1 MAGTSSQ
8 AKEVVEWMAF
18 PDADDGSSFSFP
30 NPAQPGK
37 KEIVEEEEMV
47 GGSRQPSSFHRD
59 SGTSSVSGDSLPRVS
74 QELKDALSS
83 LQQTFVVSDAT
94 RADCPIIY
102 ASEGFFTM
110 TGYSVQEVV
119 GRNCRFLQGP
129 ETDRDEVARIR
140 DAVNAGRS
148 FCGRLLNY
156 RKDGTPFWNM
166 LTVTPIR
173 DDDGK
178 VIKFIGYVRVSIVVL
193 ILARSCSGDDDD
205 DKAPWLCVCP
215 GCKWRLAS
223 TRRG

>member
-1 MAGTSSQ
+1 
-8 AKEVVEWMAF
+8 MAF
-18 PDADDGSSFSFP
+18 SDADARSSFSFP
-30 NPAQPGK
+30 NPAEPGK
-37 KEIVEEEEMV
+37 KEIMDEAEMV
-47 GGSRQPSSFHRD
+47 GGSRQPSSLHRD

-74 QELKDALSS
+74 QELKDALSG

-94 RADCPIIY
+94 RPDCPIIY

-110 TGYSVQEVV
+110 TGYSAKEVV

-140 DAVNAGRS
+140 DAVKAGRN

-178 VIKFIGYVRVSIVVL
+178 VIKFIGYVRGVL
-193 ILARSCSGDDDD
+193 ILARSCSCSGT
-205 DKAPWLCVCP
+205 WLCVCVQD
-215 GCKWRLAS
+215 AS
-223 TRRG
+223 GG